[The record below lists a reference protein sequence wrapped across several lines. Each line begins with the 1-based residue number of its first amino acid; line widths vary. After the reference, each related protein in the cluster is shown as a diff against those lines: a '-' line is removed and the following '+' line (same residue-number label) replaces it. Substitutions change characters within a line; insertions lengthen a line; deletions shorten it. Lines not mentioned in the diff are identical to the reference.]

1 MIDDGLLLL
10 PFLFV
15 VIVFLVIP
23 GFRIVMQ
30 YQKGIVFTLGRYTS
44 TRDPGL
50 RWFVPYIQTMEKI
63 DMRIM
68 TVDVPKQEVMTK
80 DNIPVNINAVVYFRV
95 KDPEKAVVEISDYVL
110 AVIQQSQS
118 ALKDVV
124 GTNDLDT
131 ILSERKRIGD
141 EIKSIV
147 DMATDKWGV
156 DIDAINVQEI
166 ELPEDM
172 KRAMAK
178 QAEAERNRRA
188 MIISAQGEVESAKKM
203 LEAAQTLEQSPVTI
217 QLKTLQTMKDISSSQ
232 SQTIAM
238 FPVELVNLLGG
249 KKPNS

>member
-1 MIDDGLLLL
+1 MEIFIPLLIVI
-10 PFLFV
+10 FV
-15 VIVFLVIP
+15 LIIIP

-30 YQKGIVFTLGRYTS
+30 YEKGIVFTLGRYTS

-50 RWFVPYIQTMEKI
+50 RWIVPFIQNMAKI

-80 DNIPVNINAVVYFRV
+80 DNIPVNINAVVYFKV
-95 KDPEKAVVEISDYVL
+95 KNPENAVIEISDYVF

-118 ALKDVV
+118 ALKDVI

-131 ILSERKRIGD
+131 TLSERKRIGE
-141 EIKSIV
+141 EIKQIV
-147 DMATDKWGV
+147 DSATDKWGI
-156 DIDAINVQEI
+156 DIEAINVQEI

-188 MIISAQGEVESAKKM
+188 MVIAAQGEVESAQKM
-203 LEAAQTLEQSPVTI
+203 LEAAETLEKSSITM
-217 QLKTLQTMKDISSSQ
+217 QLKTLQTIKDISSSQ
-232 SQTIAM
+232 SQTIAL
-238 FPVELVNLLGG
+238 FPAEMINLLTG
-249 KKPNS
+249 KK

>member
-1 MIDDGLLLL
+1 MNETMAFML
-10 PFLFV
+10 PLAFFL
-15 VIVFLVIP
+15 IVFIVIP

-30 YQKGIVFTLGRYTS
+30 YEKGIVFTLGRYTS
-44 TRDPGL
+44 TRNPGL
-50 RWFVPYIQTMEKI
+50 RWFVPYIQTMQKI

-95 KDPEKAVVEISDYVL
+95 KDPERAVVEIANYVL
-110 AVIQQSQS
+110 AVVQQSQS

-147 DMATDKWGV
+147 DIATEKWGV

-188 MIISAQGEVESAKKM
+188 MIIAAQGEVESAQKM

-238 FPVELVNLLGG
+238 FPAELINLMGG
-249 KKPNS
+249 KK

>member
-1 MIDDGLLLL
+1 MIDDTLLLL

-141 EIKSIV
+141 EIKGIV

-238 FPVELVNLLGG
+238 FPVELINLLGG
-249 KKPNS
+249 KKAE

>member
-1 MIDDGLLLL
+1 MKLMIVLWPILI
-10 PFLFV
+10 FLI
-15 VIVFLVIP
+15 IVFVIP

-30 YQKGIVFTLGRYTS
+30 YEKGIIFTLGRYTS

-50 RWFVPYIQTMEKI
+50 RWFVPYIQNMQKI

-80 DNIPVNINAVVYFRV
+80 DNIPVNINAVVYFKV
-95 KDPEKAVVEISDYVL
+95 KNPENAVIQISDYIF

-118 ALKDVV
+118 ALKDVI

-131 ILSERKRIGD
+131 TLSERKRIGE
-141 EIKSIV
+141 EIKNIV
-147 DMATDKWGV
+147 DQATEKWGI

-188 MIISAQGEVESAKKM
+188 MIIAAQGEVESAKKM
-203 LEAAQTLEQSPVTI
+203 LEAAETLEKSPVTM
-217 QLKTLQTMKDISSSQ
+217 QLKTLQTIKDISSSQ
-232 SQTIAM
+232 SQTIAL
-238 FPVELVNLLGG
+238 FPVELINCLKD
-249 KKPNS
+249 KKQA

>member
-1 MIDDGLLLL
+1 MIEFLL
-10 PFLFV
+10 PAVFV
-15 VIVFLVIP
+15 LVVFVIIP

-30 YQKGIVFTLGRYTS
+30 YEKGVVFTLGRYTS
-44 TRDPGL
+44 TREPGL
-50 RWFVPYIQTMEKI
+50 RWFIPYIQTMHKI
-63 DMRIM
+63 DLRIM

-80 DNIPVNINAVVYFRV
+80 DNIPVNINAVVYFKV
-95 KDPEKAVVEISDYVL
+95 KDPEKAVIQISDYVF

-118 ALKDVV
+118 ALKDVI

-131 ILSERKRIGD
+131 ILSERKRIGE
-141 EIKSIV
+141 EIKDIV
-147 DMATDKWGV
+147 DQATEKWGI

-203 LEAAQTLEQSPVTI
+203 LEAAETLEKSPVTM
-217 QLKTLQTMKDISSSQ
+217 QLKTLQTIKDISSAQ
-232 SQTIAM
+232 AQTIAL
-238 FPVELVNLLGG
+238 FPVELGNLLGG
-249 KKPNS
+249 KK

>member
-1 MIDDGLLLL
+1 MLVSIL
-10 PFLFV
+10 PILFV
-15 VIVFLVIP
+15 LLFVIIIP

-30 YQKGIVFTLGRYTS
+30 YEKGIIFTLGRYTS

-50 RWFVPYIQTMEKI
+50 RWFVPYIQTMQKI

-80 DNIPVNINAVVYFRV
+80 DNIPVNINAVVYFKV
-95 KDPEKAVVEISDYVL
+95 NNPEKAVIQISDYVF

-118 ALKDVV
+118 ALKDVI

-131 ILSERKRIGD
+131 ILSERKRIGE
-141 EIKSIV
+141 EIKNIV
-147 DMATDKWGV
+147 DMTTDKWGI
-156 DIDAINVQEI
+156 DIEAINVQEI

-188 MIISAQGEVESAKKM
+188 MVISAQGEVESAQKM
-203 LEAAQTLEQSPVTI
+203 LEAANTLEKSPVTM
-217 QLKTLQTMKDISSSQ
+217 QLKTLQTIKDVSASQ
-232 SQTIAM
+232 SRTTAKSAWRQKIIYTKWII
-238 FPVELVNLLGG
+238 
-249 KKPNS
+249 

>member
-1 MIDDGLLLL
+1 MITLLCA
-10 PFLFV
+10 LFALTF
-15 VIVFLVIP
+15 VIIIS

-30 YQKGIVFTLGRYTS
+30 YEKGVVFTLGRYTS

-50 RWFVPYIQTMEKI
+50 RWFIPYIQTMQKI

-80 DNIPVNINAVVYFRV
+80 DNIPVNINAVVYFKV
-95 KDPEKAVVEISDYVL
+95 KNPENAVIQISNYVF

-118 ALKDVV
+118 ALKDVI

-131 ILSERKRIGD
+131 ILSERKRIGE
-141 EIKSIV
+141 EIKNIV
-147 DMATDKWGV
+147 DMATDKWGI
-156 DIDAINVQEI
+156 DIEAINVQEI

-188 MIISAQGEVESAKKM
+188 MVISAQGEVESAQKM
-203 LEAAQTLEQSPVTI
+203 LEAAHTLEKSAVTM
-217 QLKTLQTMKDISSSQ
+217 QLKTLQTIKDISSSQ
-232 SQTIAM
+232 SQTIAL
-238 FPVELVNLLGG
+238 FPAELVNLLNN
-249 KKPNS
+249 KK

>member
-1 MIDDGLLLL
+1 ME
-10 PFLFV
+10 FLFPLIFVLV
-15 VIVFLVIP
+15 VFVIIP

-30 YQKGIVFTLGRYTS
+30 YEKGIVFTLGRYTS

-50 RWFVPYIQTMEKI
+50 RWFIPYIQTMQKI

-80 DNIPVNINAVVYFRV
+80 DNIPVNINAVVYFKV
-95 KDPEKAVVEISDYVL
+95 KNPENAVIQISDYVF

-118 ALKDVV
+118 ALKDVI

-131 ILSERKRIGD
+131 ILSERKRIGE
-141 EIKSIV
+141 EIKDIV
-147 DMATDKWGV
+147 DNATDKWGI
-156 DIDAINVQEI
+156 DIEAINVQEI

-203 LEAAQTLEQSPVTI
+203 LEAAQTLEQSSVTM
-217 QLKTLQTMKDISSSQ
+217 QLKTLQTIKDIAPSQ
-232 SQTIAM
+232 SQTIAL
-238 FPVELVNLLGG
+238 FPIELMNLLNG
-249 KKPNS
+249 KK

>member
-1 MIDDGLLLL
+1 MSETTAFMIPLAF
-10 PFLFV
+10 FLIIF
-15 VIVFLVIP
+15 IVIP

-30 YQKGIVFTLGRYTS
+30 YEKGIIFTLGRYTS

-50 RWFVPYIQTMEKI
+50 RWFIPYIQTMQKI

-95 KDPEKAVVEISDYVL
+95 KDPERAVVEIANYVL
-110 AVIQQSQS
+110 AVVQQSQS

-147 DMATDKWGV
+147 DIATEKWGV

-188 MIISAQGEVESAKKM
+188 MVIAAQGEVESAKKM

-238 FPVELVNLLGG
+238 FPAELISLMGG
-249 KKPNS
+249 KK

>member
-1 MIDDGLLLL
+1 MSETTAFMIPLAF
-10 PFLFV
+10 FLIIF
-15 VIVFLVIP
+15 IVIP

-30 YQKGIVFTLGRYTS
+30 YEKGIIFTLGRYTS

-50 RWFVPYIQTMEKI
+50 RWFIPYIQTMQKI

-95 KDPEKAVVEISDYVL
+95 KDPERAVVEIANYVL
-110 AVIQQSQS
+110 AVVQQSQS

-147 DMATDKWGV
+147 DIATEKWGV

-188 MIISAQGEVESAKKM
+188 MIIAAQGEVESAKKM

-238 FPVELVNLLGG
+238 FPAELISLMGG
-249 KKPNS
+249 KK

>member
-1 MIDDGLLLL
+1 MEFLL
-10 PFLFV
+10 PIIFV
-15 VIVFLVIP
+15 IIVFAIIP
-23 GFRIVMQ
+23 GFRIIMQ
-30 YQKGIVFTLGRYTS
+30 YEKGIIFTLGRYTS

-50 RWFVPYIQTMEKI
+50 TWFVPYIQTIQKI
-63 DMRIM
+63 DMRIL

-95 KDPEKAVVEISDYVL
+95 KNPENAVIQITDYVF

-118 ALKDVV
+118 ALKDVI

-131 ILSERKRIGD
+131 ILSERKRIGE
-141 EIKSIV
+141 EIKDIV
-147 DMATDKWGV
+147 DLATDKWGI
-156 DIDAINVQEI
+156 DIEAINVQEI

-203 LEAAQTLEQSPVTI
+203 LEAAQTLEKSPVTM
-217 QLKTLQTMKDISSSQ
+217 QLKTLQTMKDIAPSQ
-232 SQTIAM
+232 SQTIAL
-238 FPVELVNLLGG
+238 FPVELINLLGG
-249 KKPNS
+249 KK

>member
-1 MIDDGLLLL
+1 MLNDNLLLL

-50 RWFVPYIQTMEKI
+50 RWFIPYIQTMEKI

-110 AVIQQSQS
+110 AVVQQSQS

-141 EIKSIV
+141 EIKGIV

-249 KKPNS
+249 KKVG

>member
-1 MIDDGLLLL
+1 MYPQYSIYIPIL
-10 PFLFV
+10 FLIV
-15 VIVFLVIP
+15 VFIIIP

-50 RWFVPYIQTMEKI
+50 RWFFPYIQTMQKI
-63 DMRIM
+63 DMRIV

-95 KDPEKAVVEISDYVL
+95 KDPARAVVEIANYVT
-110 AVIQQSQS
+110 AVVQQSQS

-141 EIKSIV
+141 EIKAIV
-147 DMATDKWGV
+147 DTATEKWGV
-156 DIDAINVQEI
+156 DVDALNVQEI

-188 MIISAQGEVESAKKM
+188 MVISAQGEVESAKKM

-217 QLKTLQTMKDISSSQ
+217 QLKTLQTIKDIASSQ
-232 SQTIAM
+232 SQTIAL
-238 FPVELVNLLGG
+238 FPAELSSLLGG
-249 KKPNS
+249 KK

>member
-1 MIDDGLLLL
+1 MEFLL
-10 PFLFV
+10 P
-15 VIVFLVIP
+15 IVFVLIVFVLIP

-30 YQKGIVFTLGRYTS
+30 YEKGIVFTLGRYTS

-50 RWFVPYIQTMEKI
+50 RWFVPYIQTMQKI

-80 DNIPVNINAVVYFRV
+80 DNIPVNINAVVYFKV
-95 KDPEKAVVEISDYVL
+95 KNPENAVIQISDYVF

-118 ALKDVV
+118 ALKDVI

-131 ILSERKRIGD
+131 ILSERKRIGE
-141 EIKSIV
+141 EIKDIV
-147 DMATDKWGV
+147 DQATDKWGI
-156 DIDAINVQEI
+156 DIEAINVQEI

-188 MIISAQGEVESAKKM
+188 MVIAAQGEVESAKKM
-203 LEAAQTLEQSPVTI
+203 LEAASTLEKSSVTM
-217 QLKTLQTMKDISSSQ
+217 QLKTLQTIKDIASSQ
-232 SQTIAM
+232 SQTIAL
-238 FPVELVNLLGG
+238 FPAELMNLLNKG
-249 KKPNS
+249 K

>member
-1 MIDDGLLLL
+1 MITLLCA
-10 PFLFV
+10 LFALTF
-15 VIVFLVIP
+15 VIIIP

-30 YQKGIVFTLGRYTS
+30 YEKGVVFTLGRYTS

-50 RWFVPYIQTMEKI
+50 RWFIPYIQTMQKI

-80 DNIPVNINAVVYFRV
+80 DNIPVNINAVVYFKV
-95 KDPEKAVVEISDYVL
+95 KNPENAVIQISNYVF

-118 ALKDVV
+118 ALKDVI

-131 ILSERKRIGD
+131 ILSERKRIGE
-141 EIKSIV
+141 EIKNIV
-147 DMATDKWGV
+147 DMATDKWGI
-156 DIDAINVQEI
+156 DIEAINVQEI

-188 MIISAQGEVESAKKM
+188 MVISAQGEVESAQKM
-203 LEAAQTLEQSPVTI
+203 LEAAHTLEKSAVTM
-217 QLKTLQTMKDISSSQ
+217 QLKTLQTIKDISSSQ
-232 SQTIAM
+232 SQTITL
-238 FPVELVNLLGG
+238 FPVELVNLLNN
-249 KKPNS
+249 KK

>member
-1 MIDDGLLLL
+1 MSETTAFMIPLAF
-10 PFLFV
+10 FLIIF
-15 VIVFLVIP
+15 IVIP

-30 YQKGIVFTLGRYTS
+30 YEKGIIFTLGRYTS

-50 RWFVPYIQTMEKI
+50 RWFVPYIQTMQKI

-95 KDPEKAVVEISDYVL
+95 KDPERAVVEIANYVL
-110 AVIQQSQS
+110 AVVQQSQS

-147 DMATDKWGV
+147 DIATEKWGV

-188 MIISAQGEVESAKKM
+188 MIIAAQGEVESAKKM

-238 FPVELVNLLGG
+238 FPAELISLMGG
-249 KKPNS
+249 KK

>member
-1 MIDDGLLLL
+1 MITLLCA
-10 PFLFV
+10 LFALTF
-15 VIVFLVIP
+15 VIIIP

-30 YQKGIVFTLGRYTS
+30 YEKGVVFTLGRYTS

-50 RWFVPYIQTMEKI
+50 RWFIPYIQTMQKI

-80 DNIPVNINAVVYFRV
+80 DNIPVNINAVVYFKV
-95 KDPEKAVVEISDYVL
+95 KNPENAVIQISNYVF

-118 ALKDVV
+118 ALKDVI

-131 ILSERKRIGD
+131 ILSERKRIGE
-141 EIKSIV
+141 EIKNIV
-147 DMATDKWGV
+147 DMATDKWGI
-156 DIDAINVQEI
+156 DIEAINVQEI

-188 MIISAQGEVESAKKM
+188 MVISAQGEVESAQKM
-203 LEAAQTLEQSPVTI
+203 LEAAHTLEKSAVTM
-217 QLKTLQTMKDISSSQ
+217 QLKTLQTIKDISSSQ
-232 SQTIAM
+232 SQTIAL
-238 FPVELVNLLGG
+238 FPAELVNLLNN
-249 KKPNS
+249 KK